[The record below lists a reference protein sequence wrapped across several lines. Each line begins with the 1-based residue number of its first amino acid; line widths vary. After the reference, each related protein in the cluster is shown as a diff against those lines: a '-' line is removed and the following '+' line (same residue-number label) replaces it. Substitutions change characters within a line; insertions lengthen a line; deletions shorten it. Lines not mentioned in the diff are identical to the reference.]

1 MDAIGGNAQPARAV
15 DTAFEK
21 AQAEEAKVPQR
32 ALAFGVPLE

>member
-21 AQAEEAKVPQR
+21 AQADEAMAPQR